1 MVRGVGGGGD
11 GGGGREREG
20 IEKEDPVIYKEGN
33 ALEENS
39 VNNATNIDECR
50 ICSIIDSLRHEG
62 RRGKVCGAREIHA
75 DLPAKML
82 VVDGATQGAGARFAP
97 DSEFRGEEDR
107 VTNIKDVRDGGGG
120 IARSIGKHQG
130 LRHQTSRRHSLP
142 NDIRSIHMINNL
154 YTGNSPLGMMNT
166 NHQFKRLNG
175 INGPSTQTLSHLN
188 VGHFDGIHKHNSSG
202 SHTGDVS
209 GLGLDMSTQGV
220 NNSLHALS
228 TSIHSLQTNEP
239 DRANVKNHDGGMC
252 GEEDT
257 GGVGG
262 EEGGQGG
269 EQGRGTQEAIDTT
282 TPSPPLSSST
292 WTPTYSLSPTTLVRF
307 RPVWH
312 AATTA
317 APITPITTFLAP
329 SPRTSLYASNTD
341 VYCASDGNGGGKY
354 GSGEAQGEGQ
364 GEHERKRRGEAEG
377 EVQEAIFLFRGRRA
391 ATLSVVPV
399 GVDGNEEGRRGSGK
413 RGWREGG
420 GGHLSDSEEG
430 QDEGASESVS
440 HGQTDAC
447 LFAQVCGVL
456 YVGTRESGRKGVCM
470 WACTHVSQCVVVLLT
485 QI

>member
-1 MVRGVGGGGD
+1 MRDGGD

-20 IEKEDPVIYKEGN
+20 SEKEDPVIYKEGN
-33 ALEENS
+33 AWEENS
-39 VNNATNIDECR
+39 VNNATNINECR
-50 ICSIIDSLRHEG
+50 IRSIIDSLRHEG
-62 RRGKVCGAREIHA
+62 RRGEVGGAREINA

-82 VVDGATQGAGARFAP
+82 VVDGATEGAGVRNAP
-97 DSEFRGEEDR
+97 DSEFGGEEDR
-107 VTNIKDVRDGGGG
+107 VTGIKDVGDGGGG

-154 YTGNSPLGMMNT
+154 YTGNSLLGTMNT

-188 VGHFDGIHKHNSSG
+188 VGRFNGIHKHNSSG

-239 DRANVKNHDGGMC
+239 DRANVKSHDGGMC

-262 EEGGQGG
+262 EGGGQGG
-269 EQGRGTQEAIDTT
+269 EQGGGTQEAIDTN

-292 WTPTYSLSPTTLVRF
+292 WTPTYSLSPTTIVET

-312 AATTA
+312 TATTA
-317 APITPITTFLAP
+317 APITPIPTFLAP
-329 SPRTSLYASNTD
+329 APRTSLYASNTN
-341 VYCASDGNGGGKY
+341 VYCAVDGNGKGRH
-354 GSGEAQGEGQ
+354 GSGDGGRDGEARGEGQ

-377 EVQEAIFLFRGRRA
+377 EGQEAIFLFRGRRA

-430 QDEGASESVS
+430 HDEGAYESVS
-440 HGQTDAC
+440 DGQTDAC

-470 WACTHVSQCVVVLLT
+470 WACTHVSQCVLVSLT
-485 QI
+485 